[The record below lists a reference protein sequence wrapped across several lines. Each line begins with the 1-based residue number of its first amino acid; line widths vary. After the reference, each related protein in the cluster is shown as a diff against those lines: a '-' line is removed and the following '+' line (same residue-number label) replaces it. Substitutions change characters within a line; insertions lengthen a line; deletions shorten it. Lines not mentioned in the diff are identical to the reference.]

1 MKKGVLL
8 FVLLLSGLLIKAQ
21 DTTKTDLA
29 IARDLVSH
37 DVASVKDA
45 LTNLG
50 LTFQIIKERSHKAS
64 AFVEG
69 SKNNMKKWVFEMKRG
84 DTKGMKRI
92 TDIIVTYDMDN
103 GGDFFDMKR
112 YGEPVKKV
120 RINGRKVKFKLLQG
134 RKVSTLE
141 VSVK

>member
-1 MKKGVLL
+1 MKRGILL
-8 FVLLLSGLLIKAQ
+8 FALLLSGLLIKAQ

-37 DVASVKDA
+37 DVASVKEA
-45 LTNLG
+45 LTGLG

-92 TDIIVTYDMDN
+92 TDIIVIYDMDN

>member
-1 MKKGVLL
+1 MKKGIL
-8 FVLLLSGLLIKAQ
+8 FIALLLSVNLLKAQ

-29 IARDLVSH
+29 ITKVLVSH
-37 DVASVKDA
+37 DVASVKSA
-45 LTNLG
+45 LTDLG
-50 LTFQIIKERSHKAS
+50 LTFQIIKEKSHKAS

-69 SKNNMKKWVFEMKRG
+69 SKNNMKKWTFEMKRG
-84 DTKGMKRI
+84 ETKGTKRI

-112 YGEPVKKV
+112 YGEPVKKMK
-120 RINGRKVKFKLLQG
+120 INGRKVKFKLSQG

>member
-37 DVASVKDA
+37 DVASVKGA

-69 SKNNMKKWVFEMKRG
+69 SKNNMKKWAFEMKRG